1 MFLEDVFYV
10 QNVKGEPGVVPTQ
23 PPQASQEAAQLG
35 RGPEPLE
42 QRARNS
48 QPDRAAQHQTLQ
60 GAHTTCGFR
69 EPESTLCLP
78 AKSFICHIQEA
89 DLRLCVYLFISH

>member
-1 MFLEDVFYV
+1 MFYV
-10 QNVKGEPGVVPTQ
+10 QNVKGEPGVVPAH

-35 RGPEPLE
+35 LGPEPLE
-42 QRARNS
+42 QRGRNS

-60 GAHTTCGFR
+60 GARTTCGFR
-69 EPESTLCLP
+69 GPESALRLP

-89 DLRLCVYLFISH
+89 DLGLCVYLFISH